1 MWASLLTIAALSAAA
16 PVPPQHAALATQPL
30 FHTLDAADGLP
41 SSTVWKLAQ
50 DHAGYIWIGTSDG
63 LARYDGVGF
72 RVYRHDAADTASLA
86 GDDVTALFVDRD
98 DRLWCGGE
106 DAGLNLLDGQRRDF
120 RHFSHVAGAA
130 TSLSSND
137 VWAIGQDASGAIWA
151 GGYASGLDR
160 LLPDQSGFVHFAHAA
175 ANPDSL
181 GSDNVLSLHGDKAG
195 NLWIGSDAGVD
206 VHAADGKFRHVDFSA
221 IPGSGGVNAM
231 VFLETADG
239 MLVGTR
245 RGVVRIGAG
254 LKARVVAA
262 TELDDKV
269 VYGLVPGR
277 RGALWIATRE
287 GLNRLDQD
295 GHLDAYTENPAV
307 SGNLPGKKVF
317 DALRDREGS
326 LWFATTDG
334 GVARLPPGWRNF
346 ALFRHDPRDPHSLSE
361 NRVQGLSAD
370 AHGSVWAVNL
380 DGGIDRLDPAS
391 GKVERYAER
400 TGAPE
405 KALWS
410 ILPDRAG
417 QLWVGH
423 TQGLRVYNL
432 QSGKFKDLPVD
443 RHRTDAL
450 APGTVDLLVEAA
462 DGVIWASANGGA
474 VQRIDPH
481 TLAVQR
487 FDDASGLR
495 SVDFSQ
501 IGFAPDGTLLVASAA
516 GLDRFDAAQQRFT
529 AVSGAPTQRVLA
541 FAFAANG
548 TLWLHTG
555 AALASFR
562 YAGGALSPLQRIDA
576 GDGWPSLT
584 AGGMQVDA
592 QGRVWVAS
600 ARGLWRVDPATRA
613 IRRFSAGDGLA
624 SAQFNRLPLLKRAD
638 GTIFGGTLA
647 GIVGFDPAHIV
658 ENAQTAPPV
667 LDSVVL
673 RRDGRELALDP
684 AAPEIDLRWND
695 RDLRIAARALSYVDA
710 AANRYRWRL
719 QGLDPDWI
727 DTGHR
732 GEREFSQ
739 LPSGDYRLQVRAAGA
754 DGAWSAATTAVRLH
768 VAPPPWAT
776 RWAYAVYLIGLLL
789 ALALAFRA
797 YRTHIKRRHAFEL
810 AEQRRAFA
818 EQASAAKSEFLA
830 TMGHEIRTPM
840 TGVLGMTELLLRTRL
855 DATQSSYAKAIQ
867 NSGHMMLRL
876 VNDSL
881 DLARIEAGK
890 LELESAPLDLHAL
903 LHEVLELEQPL
914 AQAKGLTCTLDIAA
928 DAPRHVR
935 GDALR
940 IKQVLLNL
948 VNNATKF
955 TERGSVT
962 VTLQRGAD
970 GATQFCVSDSGPGIA
985 ASTRARLFQRF
996 EQADGPQRHSSS
1008 GLGLAICRE
1017 LVARMGGEIALDST
1031 PGIGSTFTVTLPLPE
1046 IATPAKVASVAQVD
1060 NATSSGTAAQRI
1072 LLVED
1077 DATVAAVIAGLL
1089 QAQGHQVTHA
1099 AHGLAA
1105 LAEIETADYTAALI
1119 DLDLPGVD
1127 GLALAR
1133 MLRAR
1138 EAQNA
1143 KPRMI
1148 LIGLSARSVGD
1159 EAALCRAAGMD
1170 AFLRKP
1176 VTGAMLTAVLA
1187 TQE

>member
-1 MWASLLTIAALSAAA
+1 MWASLLMATALSASA
-16 PVPPQHAALATQPL
+16 PVPAYHAALATQPL

-72 RVYRHDAADTASLA
+72 RVYRHDAADAASLA

-106 DAGLNLLDGQRRDF
+106 DAGLNLLDRRRRDF
-120 RHFSHVAGAA
+120 RHFSHVAGAV
-130 TSLSSND
+130 TSLSNND

-160 LLPDQSGFVHFAHAA
+160 LLPDQSGFVHFVHDA
-175 ANPDSL
+175 ANPGSLDSN
-181 GSDNVLSLHGDKAG
+181 NVLALHGDKAG
-195 NLWIGSDAGVD
+195 NLWIGSDAGID
-206 VHAADGKFRHVDFSA
+206 VHGPDGRFRHVDFSA
-221 IPGSGGVNAM
+221 VPGAGGVNAM
-231 VFLETADG
+231 VFLQSPDG
-239 MLVGTR
+239 MLAGTR
-245 RGVVRIGAG
+245 RGVVRIGSD

-262 TELDDKV
+262 GGLNDSV
-269 VYGLVPGR
+269 VYGLAPGR
-277 RGALWIATRE
+277 TGALWIATRE
-287 GLNRLDQD
+287 GLNRLDHD
-295 GHLDAYTENPAV
+295 GHLDAYTENAAV
-307 SGNLPGKKVF
+307 PGSLPGKKVF
-317 DALRDREGS
+317 DVLRDREGG

-334 GVARLPPGWRNF
+334 GVAHLPPDWRNF
-346 ALFRHDPRDPHSLSE
+346 ALFRHDPRDTQSLSE

-391 GKVERYAER
+391 GKVERYADR
-400 TGAPE
+400 VGAPE

-410 ILPDRAG
+410 VLADRSG
-417 QLWVGH
+417 RLWVGH
-423 TQGLRVYNL
+423 ARGLRVYDL
-432 QSGKFKDLPVD
+432 QSGKFTDLPVD

-462 DGVIWASANGGA
+462 DGAIWASANGGA

-495 SVDFSQ
+495 SVDIGQ
-501 IGFAPDGTLLVASAA
+501 IGFAPDGALLVASAA
-516 GLDRFDAAQQRFT
+516 GLDRFDAAQQRF
-529 AVSGAPTQRVLA
+529 APVSGAPTQRVLA
-541 FAFAANG
+541 FAFAANDI
-548 TLWLHTG
+548 LWLHTG
-555 AALASFR
+555 AAVAGFR
-562 YAGGALSPLQRIDA
+562 YASGTLAPLQHIDA
-576 GDGWPSLT
+576 AGGWPSLT

-600 ARGLWRVDPATRA
+600 ARGLWRVGPATRA
-613 IRRFSAGDGLA
+613 IRRFSGGDGLV

-658 ENAQTAPPV
+658 DNAQTAPPV
-667 LDSVVL
+667 LDRIVL
-673 RRDGRELALDP
+673 RRDGRDLSLDP
-684 AAPEIDLRWND
+684 AAAEIDMRWND
-695 RDLRIAARALSYVDA
+695 RDLRIVARALSYIDS
-710 AANRYRWRL
+710 AANEYRWRL
-719 QGLDPDWI
+719 HGLDPDWI
-727 DTGHR
+727 DTDHR

-739 LPSGDYRLQVRAAGA
+739 LSPGAYRLQVRAAGPN
-754 DGAWSAATTAVRLH
+754 GVWSAPTAGLRLR

-776 RWAYAVYLIGLLL
+776 RWAYAMYIIGLLL
-789 ALALAFRA
+789 ALALVFRA
-797 YRTHIKRRHAFEL
+797 YRVRLKRRHTFEL
-810 AEQRRAFA
+810 AEQRQAFA
-818 EQASAAKSEFLA
+818 EQASAAKTEFLA

-840 TGVLGMTELLLRTRL
+840 TGVLGMTELLLRTPL
-855 DATQSSYAKAIQ
+855 DATQRSYADAIQ
-867 NSGHMMLRL
+867 NSGRMMLRL

-881 DLARIEAGK
+881 DLARIEAGR
-890 LELESAPLDLHAL
+890 LELESVAVDLHAL
-903 LHEVLELEQPL
+903 LREVMALEQPL
-914 AQAKGLTCTLDIAA
+914 AQAKGLICTLDIAA
-928 DAPRHVR
+928 NAPRHVL
-935 GDALR
+935 GDTLR
-940 IKQVLLNL
+940 IQQILLNL

-955 TERGSVT
+955 TQRGSVA
-962 VTLQRGAD
+962 VALQRGRGD
-970 GATQFCVSDSGPGIA
+970 ATRFCVSDSGPGIA

-996 EQADGPQRHSSS
+996 EQADGPQRQSSS

-1031 PGIGSTFTVTLPLPE
+1031 PGVGSTFTVTLPLPE

-1060 NATSSGTAAQRI
+1060 DATSSGTTAQRI

-1105 LAEIETADYTAALI
+1105 LAGIETADYTAALI

-1143 KPRMI
+1143 TPRLL

-1170 AFLRKP
+1170 AFVRKP
-1176 VTGAMLTAVLA
+1176 VTGAMLAAVL
-1187 TQE
+1187 TKVG